1 MDRREFYSNLADS
14 REALEHAEGFQKAN
28 HKYINRFRGRN
39 GKWIY
44 EYAEDLKEKANATAA
59 KAKKSLGSAGNDA
72 KKTIDAIK
80 NSQAADKA
88 RGYAERGASKVKSL
102 NVKARAK
109 DLMNDAKGYAA
120 KGSDHIHKFMNRK
133 KIQEAEEQAAKEAEY
148 KKTHK
153 YRDKLNNEYSNN
165 SLHQEAIKERAQR
178 EANKAKEAVVTT
190 AKNTTATR
198 DAAKRKEAAATLA
211 RNNEITRDAAKR
223 KEAAAQL
230 NKKNVSER
238 DVARRKEAAALD
250 AKREETKKAKPGY
263 KYYSQSDLQK
273 IMNEERKHHMGIEE
287 YAPVENENANK
298 LRSGY
303 YRPSDIRNMKDRE
316 REKYGVTF
324 KTGSRKDQRI
334 DIENREGANRRKR
347 YLRSQAKG

>member
-14 REALEHAEGFQKAN
+14 REALEHAEGFQRAN

-59 KAKKSLGSAGNDA
+59 KAKKSLDDT
-72 KKTIDAIK
+72 KRTINVIK
-80 NSQAADKA
+80 NSPAADKA

-109 DLMNDAKGYAA
+109 DLINDAKGYAA

-153 YRDKLNNEYSNN
+153 YRDKLNNEYSKN
-165 SLHQEAIKERAQR
+165 SLHQEAVKERAQR
-178 EANKAKEAVVTT
+178 EANKAKEAAATV
-190 AKNTTATR
+190 ARNTTSTR

-211 RNNEITRDAAKR
+211 RNNEITRDAA
-223 KEAAAQL
+223 
-230 NKKNVSER
+230 
-238 DVARRKEAAALD
+238 RRKEAAALD
-250 AKREETKKAKPGY
+250 AKREEAKKAKQGY

-273 IMNEERKHHMGIEE
+273 IMNEEHKHHMGIEE
-287 YAPVENENANK
+287 YAEAENENTNK

-334 DIENREGANRRKR
+334 NIENREGANRRKR

>member
-14 REALEHAEGFQKAN
+14 REALEHSEGFQRAN

-59 KAKKSLGSAGNDA
+59 KAKKSLDDT
-72 KKTIDAIK
+72 KRTINTIK
-80 NSQAADKA
+80 NSPAADKA

-102 NVKARAK
+102 NVKVRAK

-148 KKTHK
+148 KKSHK
-153 YRDKLNNEYSNN
+153 YRDKLNNEYSKN
-165 SLHQEAIKERAQR
+165 SLHQEAVKERAQR
-178 EANKAKEAVVTT
+178 EANKAKEAAATV
-190 AKNTTATR
+190 ARNTTLTR
-198 DAAKRKEAAATLA
+198 DASKRKEAAATLA
-211 RNNEITRDAAKR
+211 RNNEITRDAARR

-238 DVARRKEAAALD
+238 DAARRKEAAALD
-250 AKREETKKAKPGY
+250 AKREEVKKAKPGY

-273 IMNEERKHHMGIEE
+273 IMNEERKNHMSIED
-287 YAPVENENANK
+287 YAEVENENANK

-316 REKYGVTF
+316 REKYGITF
-324 KTGSRKDQRI
+324 KSGSRKDQRF
-334 DIENREGANRRKR
+334 DIERRDAHNRRQR

>member
-14 REALEHAEGFQKAN
+14 REALEHAEGFQRAN

-59 KAKKSLGSAGNDA
+59 KAKKSLDDT
-72 KKTIDAIK
+72 KRTINTIK
-80 NSQAADKA
+80 NSPAADKA

-153 YRDKLNNEYSNN
+153 YRDKLNNEYSKN
-165 SLHQEAIKERAQR
+165 SLYQEAVKERAQR
-178 EANKAKEAVVTT
+178 EANKAKEAAATV
-190 AKNTTATR
+190 ARNTTSTR

-211 RNNEITRDAAKR
+211 RNNEITRDAARR

-238 DVARRKEAAALD
+238 DAARRKEAAALD
-250 AKREETKKAKPGY
+250 AKREEVKKAKPGY

-316 REKYGVTF
+316 REKYGLTD
-324 KTGSRKDQRI
+324 KSGSITDQRYHVQV
-334 DIENREGANRRKR
+334 REGHDRRKQ